1 MLLCIGSYLLC
12 KMMGLQVISMGSFP
26 IENEVTAE
34 VLEMGEVLDPHGD
47 GMEAGAEALMMI
59 LVTRLE
65 GVAEVIKVVTAGP
78 NQKEAAGMIG

>member
-1 MLLCIGSYLLC
+1 
-12 KMMGLQVISMGSFP
+12 MMGLQVISMGSFP

-47 GMEAGAEALMMI
+47 GMEAEAEALMMI
-59 LVTRLE
+59 LVTRLG
-65 GVAEVIKVVTAGP
+65 GVAEVIKVGTAGP